1 MHVHSPKNK
10 NRSITFI
17 VWVLGRVKKC
27 QKNVKIFIFVLN
39 ICQSVTHVSTFILKY
54 RSVAL
59 KKKIHFYL
67 FKAKKIHGDSVKNES
82 ARAKI

>member
-1 MHVHSPKNK
+1 MQ
-10 NRSITFI
+10 
-17 VWVLGRVKKC
+17 

-59 KKKIHFYL
+59 KKKNLQKIHFYL
-67 FKAKKIHGDSVKNES
+67 LKAKKIHGDSVKNES